1 MLQDRDRSVRLT
13 VLRQMQREQVPARFE
28 TLAAWLA
35 DEGDAA
41 AVATLLEAVRSE
53 SPEKVRPVLTP
64 LIADKRQTEV
74 NRARALDLLCR
85 EPSATVG
92 GDILLPLLADEA
104 ALIRSAA
111 AVAAGRLQLRAAS
124 DQLLKLAADSDAQVR
139 RSSLVALTRAGGRVY
154 SRASHR
160 QIAWANGLAT
170 TFDWE
175 DLEAAAGIVR
185 QLATVVAV
193 KAGTA

>member
-1 MLQDRDRSVRLT
+1 MPATKHSRGGKALTDLILSLFQAHGRL
-13 VLRQMQREQVPARFE
+13 
-28 TLAAWLA
+28 LAAG
-35 DEGDAA
+35 DEL
-41 AVATLLEAVRSE
+41 VATLGLSSARWQVLGALAIAGRPLTVPAIGGIMGLTRQAVQ
-53 SPEKVRPVLTP
+53 KQV
-64 LIADKRQTEV
+64 
-74 NRARALDLLCR
+74 DLLLSDR
-85 EPSATVG
+85 
-92 GDILLPLLADEA
+92 
-104 ALIRSAA
+104 LIELCPNPAH
-111 AVAAGRLQLRAAS
+111 
-124 DQLLKLAADSDAQVR
+124 R

>member
-1 MLQDRDRSVRLT
+1 MGLT
-13 VLRQMQREQVPARFE
+13 RQAVQKQV
-28 TLAAWLA
+28 
-35 DEGDAA
+35 
-41 AVATLLEAVRSE
+41 
-53 SPEKVRPVLTP
+53 
-64 LIADKRQTEV
+64 
-74 NRARALDLLCR
+74 DLLLSDR
-85 EPSATVG
+85 
-92 GDILLPLLADEA
+92 
-104 ALIRSAA
+104 LIELCPNPAH
-111 AVAAGRLQLRAAS
+111 
-124 DQLLKLAADSDAQVR
+124 R
-139 RSSLVALTRAGGRVY
+139 RSSLVALTRAGERVY